1 MKKALILAF
10 FGTALYFVL
19 RNYYKNPNN
28 TGIPNPQALVGPIY
42 LYSILALASD
52 FLAGLPIAL
61 AAGLTVALIWDADK
75 AGAAKNYNQG
85 QSTTNLFSS
94 GSNAPNV
101 TPGTVSNVFSSGFSI
116 PTPKKG

>member
-1 MKKALILAF
+1 MKKAVILAL

-28 TGIPNPQALVGPIY
+28 TGVPNPQALVGPFY
-42 LYSILALASD
+42 LYAILALASD

-85 QSTTNLFSS
+85 QTKTNLFST
-94 GSNAPNV
+94 GNNAPSV
-101 TPGTVSNVFSSGFSI
+101 TPGTVSNVFNSGFVV
-116 PTPKKG
+116 PKKG

>member
-1 MKKALILAF
+1 MRKAVILAL

-28 TGIPNPQALVGPIY
+28 TGIPNPQSLVGPVY
-42 LYSILALASD
+42 LYAILALVSD
-52 FLAGLPIAL
+52 FLGGLPIAL

-75 AGAAKNYNQG
+75 AGATKNYNQG
-85 QSTTNLFSS
+85 QTQTKTNAFST

-101 TPGTVSNVFSSGFSI
+101 TPGSVSNLFNSNFKVKS
-116 PTPKKG
+116 